1 MSSENRNAIDMNS
14 LMERLSDAEI
24 PGYYATFTDEE
35 AALLG
40 AFEEDAISG
49 ESALAGS
56 YHNPD
61 FVAEVEE
68 GISRK

>member
-1 MSSENRNAIDMNS
+1 MSSDNRNDIDMDS
-14 LMERLSDAEI
+14 LMERLADADI

-40 AFEEDAISG
+40 AFEEDAVSG

-56 YHNPD
+56 FHNPD
-61 FVAEVEE
+61 LVAEVGAEM
-68 GISRK
+68 SRK

>member
-1 MSSENRNAIDMNS
+1 MSSDNSNAIDMNS
-14 LMERLSDAEI
+14 LMERLVDADI

-40 AFEEDAISG
+40 TFDEDAISG

-56 YHNPD
+56 FHNPD
-61 FVAEVEE
+61 FVAEVGEE
-68 GISRK
+68 MPRK